1 MTTEQEEAAGAGRGD
16 WLWLAMIAAAV
27 FAVALPLSSYPS
39 ALPIIREE
47 WGISDTEAGLIN
59 GITAAGS
66 VIGAL
71 VLIPLTD
78 KWRADHVLLGS
89 ALTTAIG
96 HLLFPLV
103 AENLASAAPLR
114 LAAGLGL
121 AGVYVT
127 GTRIV
132 AERFPT
138 SVRARAVGIYVTC
151 FYLGTAASFAITGAL
166 IPLLEWRGAYT
177 AAAAGSFLTL
187 AIYAFALR
195 GYKPIAAPAAAGR
208 IDLTVLKDKNVAVV
222 ILSYLLHSVEL
233 IHVRTWLAP
242 FLAFILVTQGGIAG
256 EAAAAEAAVIVGIAG
271 LLGALAP
278 FLGGLLSDRIGRL
291 PSAMLL
297 FFISGVCSLAIGWTV
312 ELPWA
317 AVLTLAFIYS
327 IAVGADSAIYSSAIT
342 EVAEPARL
350 GSTLGVHAFGAFGA
364 GVISPVMFGAV
375 LDLVGR
381 EHTAA
386 WGLAFG
392 TAGVGAAV
400 AIVAMAWL
408 RTQAGATRRP
418 IA

>member
-187 AIYAFALR
+187 VIYAFALR
-195 GYKPIAAPAAAGR
+195 GYR
-208 IDLTVLKDKNVAVV
+208 
-222 ILSYLLHSVEL
+222 
-233 IHVRTWLAP
+233 
-242 FLAFILVTQGGIAG
+242 
-256 EAAAAEAAVIVGIAG
+256 
-271 LLGALAP
+271 
-278 FLGGLLSDRIGRL
+278 
-291 PSAMLL
+291 PSPLRRRRA
-297 FFISGVCSLAIGWTV
+297 
-312 ELPWA
+312 
-317 AVLTLAFIYS
+317 
-327 IAVGADSAIYSSAIT
+327 
-342 EVAEPARL
+342 
-350 GSTLGVHAFGAFGA
+350 GST
-364 GVISPVMFGAV
+364 SPCS
-375 LDLVGR
+375 
-381 EHTAA
+381 
-386 WGLAFG
+386 
-392 TAGVGAAV
+392 
-400 AIVAMAWL
+400 
-408 RTQAGATRRP
+408 RTRTSP
-418 IA
+418 W

>member
-1 MTTEQEEAAGAGRGD
+1 MTTGQDEVAGAVRGD
-16 WLWLAMIAAAV
+16 WLWLAMIAVAI
-27 FAVALPLSSYPS
+27 FAVALPISSYPS
-39 ALPIIREE
+39 ALPIIREA
-47 WGISDTEAGLIN
+47 WGLSDTEAGLIN
-59 GITAAGS
+59 GMASAGS

-78 KWRADHVLLGS
+78 KWRADRVLLAS
-89 ALTTAIG
+89 ALTTAVG
-96 HLLFPLV
+96 HLLFPLA
-103 AENLASAAPLR
+103 AENLATAAPMR

-138 SVRARAVGIYVTC
+138 TVRARAVGIYVTC
-151 FYLGTAASFAITGAL
+151 FYLGTAASFALTGAL
-166 IPLLEWRGAYT
+166 IPVLEWRGAYT
-177 AAAAGSFLTL
+177 VAAGASFLTL
-187 AIYAFALR
+187 VIYALSLR
-195 GYKPIAAPAAAGR
+195 GYRPTAAPASAGR
-208 IDLTVLKDKNVAVV
+208 IDFTVLKNKNVAVV
-222 ILSYLLHSVEL
+222 ILGYFLHSVEL

-242 FLAFILVTQGGIAG
+242 FLAFILVTQGGLPG
-256 EAAAAEAAVIVGIAG
+256 ESAAAEAAVIVGVAG

-278 FLGGLLSDRIGRL
+278 FAGGVLSDRVGRL
-291 PSAMLL
+291 RGAMLL
-297 FFISGVCSLAIGWTV
+297 FVVSGALSFAIGWTV

-317 AVLTLAFIYS
+317 TVVALAFIYS
-327 IAVGADSAIYSSAIT
+327 TAVGADSAIYSSAIT
-342 EVAEPARL
+342 EVADPARL

-364 GVISPVMFGAV
+364 GVISPVLFGAV

-392 TAGVGAAV
+392 TAGVGAV
-400 AIVAMAWL
+400 IAITAMAWL
-408 RTQAGATRRP
+408 QAQGRGARRP